1 MGYTGNDCNTCDVG
15 FYETNNTY
23 EEKTCTGEQNFYL
36 KMAILKAIKSGR
48 HIKRYFWILDRKPQE
63 NSKLL

>member
-36 KMAILKAIKSGR
+36 KILMIKAQNCA
-48 HIKRYFWILDRKPQE
+48 H
-63 NSKLL
+63 